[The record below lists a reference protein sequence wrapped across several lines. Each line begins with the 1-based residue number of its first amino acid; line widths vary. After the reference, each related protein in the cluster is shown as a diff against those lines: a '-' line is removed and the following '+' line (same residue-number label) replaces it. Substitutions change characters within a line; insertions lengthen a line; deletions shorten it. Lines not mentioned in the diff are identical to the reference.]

1 MMDKDEKEKRIQEAE
16 DIRLMKQTPG
26 WIILENLL
34 NEQLKAY
41 ITDNAIAANDWED
54 YINKRGKIFGIQL
67 LLSNIDDY
75 ERMGEEAKADNYPE
89 GTNSQI

>member
-67 LLSNIDDY
+67 LLSDIDDY

>member
-1 MMDKDEKEKRIQEAE
+1 MDKDEKEKRIQEAE

-67 LLSNIDDY
+67 LLSDIDDY